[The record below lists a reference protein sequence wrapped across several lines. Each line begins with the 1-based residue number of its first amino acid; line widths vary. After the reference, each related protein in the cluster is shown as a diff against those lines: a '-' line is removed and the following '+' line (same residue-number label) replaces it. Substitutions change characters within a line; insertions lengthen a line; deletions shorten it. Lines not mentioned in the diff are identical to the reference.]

1 MKKLIGIAL
10 AGMLM
15 TACATGGG
23 LSTGGGGGQA
33 SSQVSS
39 AESQAKEL
47 TNRMKTVLSLNKTQE
62 DKVLSINV
70 VNQKLL
76 QRIREN
82 NEQSLA
88 ASTKENYHKELKAVL
103 TAEQFS
109 KFRTSFPE
117 L

>member
-1 MKKLIGIAL
+1 
-10 AGMLM
+10 MLVGVLM
-15 TACATGGG
+15 SACATGGG
-23 LSTGGGGGQA
+23 LSTGGGQA

-39 AESQAKEL
+39 AESQAREL
-47 TNRMKTVLSLNKTQE
+47 TNRMRTVLSLSKVQE

-82 NEQSLA
+82 NEQGLA
-88 ASTKENYHKELKAVL
+88 ASTKANYHKELKNVL
-103 TAEQFS
+103 SDDQFS
-109 KFRTSFPE
+109 KFRSSFPE